1 MFDLIQTFYRLAK
14 VSKHSLGFWLIENVG
29 FHPTFSRHAK
39 VSKLSLVLWLIE
51 NVGFAF
57 FYHLTVTIAIRFEW
71 VELAPLA
78 VV

>member
-1 MFDLIQTFYRLAK
+1 MI
-14 VSKHSLGFWLIENVG
+14 WVG
-29 FHPTFSRHAK
+29 FHPTFSRQ
-39 VSKLSLVLWLIE
+39 SKANKFTLVFWLIE

>member
-1 MFDLIQTFYRLAK
+1 MFEIIQTFYRQAK
-14 VSKHSLGFWLIENVG
+14 VSKHSLVLWLIENVG
-29 FHPTFSRHAK
+29 FHPTFSRQAK